1 MEKVRGYKLSKGIY
15 AYELVRQMKNVGF
28 QATQIWRAV
37 EILKKMRKE
46 KATIFLTF
54 TSNMVSSGLREIFAF
69 LAKEKFIDVVITT
82 VGSLEEDFIK
92 SEKSFFLGDFDADD
106 NELEKKGIHRI
117 GNIFVPNECYIWFE
131 KKIQKIFYEMYS
143 EKKIWKPYELAK
155 ILGKNLRDKNS
166 FLYWCAKN
174 EIPVFCQA
182 ITDGALG
189 LQLYFFKQI
198 YKDFIIDATAEE
210 ELAQITLNAKKT
222 GAIILGGGVAKHHAI
237 GVNILRGGFDYAI
250 YVTTA
255 TEYDGSLSGAK
266 TKEAISWNKIKK
278 DSTHVTIEGDATII
292 FPLIIVGFL
301 S

>member
-1 MEKVRGYKLSKGIY
+1 MEKIKGYRLSKGIS
-15 AYELVRQMKNVGF
+15 AYELIRQMKNVGF
-28 QATQIWRAV
+28 QATQVGRAA
-37 EILKKMRKE
+37 EILKKMRNE

-54 TSNMVSSGLREIFAF
+54 TSNMVSSGLRELFAF
-69 LAKEKFIDVVITT
+69 LAKEKMVDVIITT

-92 SEKSFFLGDFDADD
+92 SGNSFILGDFNVDD
-106 NELEKKGIHRI
+106 VELEKKGIHRV
-117 GNIFVPNECYIWFE
+117 GNIFVPNKCYIWFE
-131 KKIQKIFYEMYS
+131 KKIQKIFSEMYS
-143 EKKIWKPYELAK
+143 KKKIWKPHELAK
-155 ILGKNLRDKNS
+155 VLGENLKDKNS
-166 FLYWCAKN
+166 FLYWCARN
-174 EIPVFCQA
+174 EIPIFCQA

-189 LQLYFFKQI
+189 LQLYFFKQNH
-198 YKDFIIDATAEE
+198 KDFLIDATAEE
-210 ELAQITLNAKKT
+210 ELAKITLNAKKT

-278 DSTHVTIEGDATII
+278 NSNHVTIEGDATII
-292 FPLIIVGFL
+292 FPLIIAGFL

>member
-174 EIPVFCQA
+174 EIPIFCQA

>member
-1 MEKVRGYKLSKGIY
+1 MEKVRGYKLSKGIC

-106 NELEKKGIHRI
+106 NELEKKGVHRI

-292 FPLIIVGFL
+292 FPLIIIGFL